1 MEVID
6 YTNMLNR
13 FGKRLEKAVA
23 EDFPGDLDVFVDI
36 QSSLVKLQYTILGA
50 FMRTTD
56 DKEKK

>member
-13 FGKRLEKAVA
+13 FGKRLEKAIA
-23 EDFPGDLDVFVDI
+23 QDFPGDEELSGDI
-36 QSSLVKLQYTILGA
+36 RSSLVTLQYKILGA

-56 DKEKK
+56 KEKK